1 MNKPNSSDFF
11 DFLQSIQYENMCSK
25 AVINY
30 LLKEN
35 NHKSGLR
42 ALVVQM

>member
-35 NHKSGLR
+35 NHKSGLC